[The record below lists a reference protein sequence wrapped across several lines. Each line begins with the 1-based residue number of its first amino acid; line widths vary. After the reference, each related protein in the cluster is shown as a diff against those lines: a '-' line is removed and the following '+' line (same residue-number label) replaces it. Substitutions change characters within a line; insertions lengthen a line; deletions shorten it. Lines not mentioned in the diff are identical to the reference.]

1 MPSIK
6 KRGNSYL
13 IRVSNG
19 YDADNNQIRYSMTW
33 KPEPGWSEQRI
44 EKELNKAAVLFEE
57 ECLHGGHAAPSNI
70 TFRELTELWFKERGK
85 DHRGTTQ
92 YREHQISERVNEVL
106 GNVKLSKL
114 TRNDIQSFII
124 SLGES
129 GANRK
134 SGQPLKQKTIKH
146 HAAFISSVLGFAVEK
161 ELISDADNPYKRIV
175 IPKKSS
181 EGVSLKAS
189 KKKIYTEEEMKKLI
203 GLLDDAPMKY
213 RIFILLSIHTGCR
226 RSEMISLKWNKINL
240 SAGTILIDSST
251 NYTPEN
257 GVYEDETKTETSVR
271 TVSLPEQLCTL
282 LKAHKLEQDETA
294 HRLGT
299 KWEGNNSVFT
309 QWNGKTMH
317 PNTPYGW
324 LKKLCEKNGLP
335 FYGIHTFRHYYISYL
350 IKDGNDIVRV
360 AASAGH
366 STPQT
371 TLSVYSHVIAESKA
385 KEGAALSMPFDPPK
399 TTATVKI
406 KRSKPQARNKP
417 CFVAKKKTRKPRK

>member
-57 ECLHGGHAAPSNI
+57 ECLHGGHAAPNSI

-92 YREHQISERVNEVL
+92 YREHQISERVNEEL
-106 GNVKLSKL
+106 GNIRLSKL
-114 TRNDIQSFII
+114 TRNDIQDFIF

-129 GANRK
+129 GANRR
-134 SGQPLKQKTIKH
+134 SGKPLKQKTIKH
-146 HAAFISSVLGFAVEK
+146 HAAFISSVLGLAVEK

-181 EGVSLKAS
+181 EGVSLKAA
-189 KKKIYTEEEMKKLI
+189 KKKIYTEEEMEKLT
-203 GLLDDAPMKY
+203 GLLVDAPMKY
-213 RIFILLSIHTGCR
+213 KVFILLSIHTGCR
-226 RSEMISLKWNKINL
+226 RSEMISLKWDKIDFKT
-240 SAGTILIDSST
+240 GTMMIDSST
-251 NYTPEN
+251 NYTPEH
-257 GVYEDETKTETSVR
+257 GIYEDETKTETSVR
-271 TVSLPEQLCTL
+271 TVSLPPELCTL
-282 LKAHKLEQDETA
+282 LKDYKKEQEETSQ
-294 HRLGT
+294 RLGT

-309 QWNGKTMH
+309 QWNGRTMH

-350 IKDGNDIVRV
+350 IKDGNDIVSV

-371 TLSVYSHVIAESKA
+371 TLSVYSHVIAESKT

-399 TTATVKI
+399 KAAAVRI
-406 KRSKPQARNKP
+406 RMCKPQARNKP